1 MPCECTDWQ
10 LPLSQLGNRHA
21 LGRRLSH
28 QSGGIF
34 IKHLSLVFWLA
45 CALCELCATRQ
56 TYGHG
61 FAGARFFPATL
72 STDDPFVADE
82 LSLPTVSTIRTPD
95 DGGTRQIDISVD
107 IAKRITPQFGIEIG
121 ETLTALNPHEGRVA
135 NGFGNLEL
143 AGKYQFLKNDAHEGI
158 ASLGL
163 GVEVGG
169 TGSSSIGADSFSTW
183 LPGVF
188 FGKGFGDLPE
198 DLRFLKPFALTGQ
211 VGIAIPTSASTR
223 SVTVDERKGE
233 PDIEIERHPEV
244 LEWGFALEYSVIY
257 LQSQVQDMHLPAPID
272 RLIPLVEF
280 ALETPINRGEQG
292 QTTSTINPGVIWAGK
307 YFQVGVEAVI
317 PINERTGTNIG
328 LIAQLH
334 FFLDDLFPHTIGRP
348 VVRQE

>member
-1 MPCECTDWQ
+1 M
-10 LPLSQLGNRHA
+10 
-21 LGRRLSH
+21 
-28 QSGGIF
+28 
-34 IKHLSLVFWLA
+34 KHLALTFWLV
-45 CALCELCATRQ
+45 CALCELCATGR

-121 ETLTALNPHEGRVA
+121 ETLTALNPNDGRAA

-143 AGKYQFLKNDAHEGI
+143 AGKYQFLKNDAHEAI

-169 TGSSSIGADSFSTW
+169 TGSNSIGADSFSTW
-183 LPGVF
+183 APGIF

-198 DLRFLKPFALTGQ
+198 AMRFLKPFAVTGQ
-211 VGIAIPTSASTR
+211 LGVVIPTSASTR
-223 SVTVDERKGE
+223 SVTVNDETGE
-233 PDIEIERHPEV
+233 RELEIERHPAV

-257 LQSQVQDMHLPAPID
+257 LQSQVQNIGLHEPFD
-272 RLIPLVEF
+272 RLFPLVEF
-280 ALETPINRGEQG
+280 ALETPLNRAEQG
-292 QTTSTINPGVIWAGK
+292 QTTGTINPGVIWSGK
-307 YFQVGVEAVI
+307 YFQIGAEAVI
-317 PINERTGTNIG
+317 PVNERTGTNVG
-328 LIAQLH
+328 VIAQLH